1 VAIEQRTALA
11 VPVSALDL
19 KTPTPSIR
27 RLRGGKVELVAV
39 QTGLQDDVAQLIE
52 IISGLAPGDTVL
64 VGPAAGVAVGTPVRI
79 VKE

>member
-1 VAIEQRTALA
+1 VAIEQRTALS

-39 QTGLQDDVAQLIE
+39 ELGLRDDVAQLIE
-52 IISGLAPGDTVL
+52 IKAGLEPGDTVL
-64 VGPAAGVAVGTPVRI
+64 VGPSAAVAVGTPVRI